1 MQGTITEKDLAEIKE
16 VFGDD
21 VAEAAKDLDAPTF
34 LDVLKIVRYFEDHQS

>member
-16 VFGDD
+16 IFGED

-34 LDVLKIVRYFEDHQS
+34 LDVLKIVKYFEADQS